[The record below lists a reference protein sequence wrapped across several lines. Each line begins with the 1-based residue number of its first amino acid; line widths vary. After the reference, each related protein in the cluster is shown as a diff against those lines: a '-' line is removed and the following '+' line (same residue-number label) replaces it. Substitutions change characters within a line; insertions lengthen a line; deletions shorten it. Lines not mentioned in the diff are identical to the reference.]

1 MSDYYQILEVEKNAS
16 KDEIK
21 KAFRQKAR
29 KLHPDVNK
37 EPDAEEKFK
46 ELGRAYETL
55 MDDEKRALYDQYGE
69 DGLKNAGYSS
79 QGPFDFGFG
88 DINDIFASFFGGM
101 GGGFGGGYRENPNA
115 PRRGADLRMDIQID
129 FMDAMNG
136 IEREIK
142 IEHTEPCDECSGTG
156 FDKNAKDT
164 VCKTCGGHGRV
175 QQNVQSIIG
184 SFTSVTT
191 CPKCHGT
198 GKSHEDFCKQCR
210 GEGGIKQEK
219 KIKIRIPIGV
229 DTGSKIRLSSEGNA
243 GKNGGMSGDLYVVL
257 HVKESDKFIRD
268 GADIHTI
275 LEISPAQAVLG
286 DKVIVETIDGNVEMN
301 VPQGIQN
308 LDKLLL
314 KGRGVPYIGSD
325 TQRGNH
331 YVTIKVAKPKKIGK
345 EEEKLYRMLYDLQ
358 KQQTGTAKEGTKEN
372 IMEKVKTAFG
382 K

>member
-1 MSDYYQILEVEKNAS
+1 MDFYQILEVEKNAS
-16 KDEIK
+16 KDDIK

-37 EPDAEEKFK
+37 APDAEEKFK

-88 DINDIFASFFGGM
+88 DINDIFSAFF
-101 GGGFGGGYRENPNA
+101 GGGFGGDFGDGYRENPNA

-129 FMDAMNG
+129 FMDAMKG
-136 IEREIK
+136 LEKEIK
-142 IEHTEPCDECSGTG
+142 IEHTEPCKECSGTG
-156 FDKNAKDT
+156 FDKNAKET

-175 QQNVQSIIG
+175 QQNTKTILG

-198 GKSHEDFCKQCR
+198 GKSPESFCKVCK
-210 GEGGIKQEK
+210 GEGGVKQDK
-219 KIKIRIPIGV
+219 TIKIRIPKGV
-229 DTGSKIRLSSEGNA
+229 DNGSKIRLSNEGNA
-243 GKNGGMSGDLYVVL
+243 GKNGGPSGDLYIVL
-257 HVKESDKFIRD
+257 HVSESEKFIRD

-275 LEISPAQAVLG
+275 LEISPSQAVLG
-286 DKVIVETIDGNVEMN
+286 DKVVVETIDGNIEMN
-301 VPQGIQN
+301 IPEGVQN

-314 KGRGVPYIGSD
+314 KGRGVPFLGSEH
-325 TQRGNH
+325 QRGNH
-331 YVTIKVAKPKKIGK
+331 YVTVKVSIPKKISK
-345 EEEKLYRMLYDLQ
+345 EEEKLYRALYDIQ
-358 KQQTGTAKEGTKEN
+358 KNQKGG
-372 IMEKVKTAFG
+372 IMEKVKTALH

>member
-1 MSDYYQILEVEKNAS
+1 MDYYQILEVEKNAS

-21 KAFRQKAR
+21 RAFRQKAR

-55 MDDEKRALYDQYGE
+55 MDDNKRALYDQYGE

-88 DINDIFASFFGGM
+88 DINDIFSAFFGGGM
-101 GGGFGGGYRENPNA
+101 ETGFGGYRENPNA

-129 FMDAMNG
+129 FMDAMKG

-142 IEHTEPCDECSGTG
+142 IEHTEPCETCNSTG
-156 FDKNAKDT
+156 FDKNAKEQ

-175 QQNVQSIIG
+175 QQNTRTILG

-198 GKSHEDFCKQCR
+198 GKSPESFCKVCK
-210 GEGGIKQEK
+210 GEGGIKKEK
-219 KIKIRIPIGV
+219 TIKIKIPKGV
-229 DTGSKIRLSSEGNA
+229 DTGSKIRLSNEGNA
-243 GKNGGMSGDLYVVL
+243 GKNGGHPGDLYVVL
-257 HVKESDKFIRD
+257 HVKESEKFIRE

-275 LEISPAQAVLG
+275 LEISPSQAVLG
-286 DKVIVETIDGNVEMN
+286 DKVTVETIDGNVEMSI
-301 VPQGIQN
+301 PQGIQS

-314 KGRGVPYIGSD
+314 KGRGVPFIGND

-331 YVTIKVAKPKKIGK
+331 YVTVKVVTPKKISK
-345 EEEKLYRMLYDLQ
+345 EEEQLYRMLYNIQ
-358 KQQTGTAKEGTKEN
+358 KNTKEGIKD
-372 IMEKVKTAFG
+372 KVKAALHR
-382 K
+382 

>member
-1 MSDYYQILEVEKNAS
+1 MDYYQILEVEKNAS
-16 KDEIK
+16 KDDIK

-55 MDDEKRALYDQYGE
+55 MDDDKRALYDQYGE
-69 DGLKNAGYSS
+69 DGLKNAGYSG

-101 GGGFGGGYRENPNA
+101 GGGFGGYRENPNA
-115 PRRGADLRMDIQID
+115 PKRGADLRMDIQID
-129 FMDAMNG
+129 FMDAMAG
-136 IEREIK
+136 IEKEIK
-142 IEHTEPCDECSGTG
+142 IQHTEHCEECNGSG
-156 FDKNAKDT
+156 FDKNAKET
-164 VCKTCGGHGRV
+164 VCKTCGGQGRV
-175 QQNVQSIIG
+175 QQNVRSILG

-198 GKSHEDFCKQCR
+198 GKSPESFCKKCK
-210 GEGGIKQEK
+210 GEGGILKDK
-219 KIKIRIPIGV
+219 TLKIKIPKGV
-229 DTGSKIRLSSEGNA
+229 DTGSKIRLSNEGNA
-243 GKNGGMSGDLYVVL
+243 GKNGGNPGDLYIVL
-257 HVKESDKFIRD
+257 HVKESEKFIRE

-286 DKVIVETIDGNVEMN
+286 DKVTVETIDGMVEMN
-301 VPQGIQN
+301 VPNGIQN

-314 KGRGVPYIGSD
+314 KGRGVPFLGSND
-325 TQRGNH
+325 QRGNH
-331 YVTIKVAKPKKIGK
+331 YVTVKIITPKKISK
-345 EEEKLYRMLYDLQ
+345 DEEKLYKALYDIQ
-358 KQQTGTAKEGTKEN
+358 KKDEESNKSG
-372 IMEKVKTAFG
+372 IMEKVKTALG

>member
-1 MSDYYQILEVEKNAS
+1 MDYYQILEVEKNAS
-16 KDEIK
+16 KDDIK

-55 MDDEKRALYDQYGE
+55 MDDDKRALYDQYGE
-69 DGLKNAGYSS
+69 DGLKNAGYSG

-101 GGGFGGGYRENPNA
+101 GGGFGGYRENPNA
-115 PRRGADLRMDIQID
+115 PKRGADLRMDIQID
-129 FMDAMNG
+129 FMDAMAG
-136 IEREIK
+136 IEKEIK
-142 IEHTEPCDECSGTG
+142 IQHTEHCEECNGSG
-156 FDKNAKDT
+156 FDKNAKET
-164 VCKTCGGHGRV
+164 VCKTCGGQGRV
-175 QQNVQSIIG
+175 QQNVRSILG

-198 GKSHEDFCKQCR
+198 GKSPESFCKKCK
-210 GEGGIKQEK
+210 GEGGILKDK
-219 KIKIRIPIGV
+219 TLKIKIPKGV
-229 DTGSKIRLSSEGNA
+229 DTGSKIRLSNEGNA
-243 GKNGGMSGDLYVVL
+243 GKHGGNPGDLYIVL
-257 HVKESDKFIRD
+257 HVKESEKFIRD

-286 DKVIVETIDGNVEMN
+286 DKVTVETIDGMVEMN
-301 VPQGIQN
+301 VPNGIQN

-314 KGRGVPYIGSD
+314 KGRGVPFLGSND
-325 TQRGNH
+325 QRGNH
-331 YVTIKVAKPKKIGK
+331 YVTVKIITPKKISK
-345 EEEKLYRMLYDLQ
+345 DEEKLYKALYDIQ
-358 KQQTGTAKEGTKEN
+358 KKDEESNKSG
-372 IMEKVKTAFG
+372 IMEKVKTALG

>member
-1 MSDYYQILEVEKNAS
+1 MDYYQILEVEKNAT
-16 KDEIK
+16 KDDIK
-21 KAFRQKAR
+21 RAFRQKAR

-37 EPDAEEKFK
+37 APDAEEKFK
-46 ELGRAYETL
+46 ELGKAYETL

-101 GGGFGGGYRENPNA
+101 DGGFGGYRENPNA

-136 IEREIK
+136 VEKEIK
-142 IEHTEPCDECSGTG
+142 IEHTETCEECRGSG
-156 FDKNAKDT
+156 FDKNAKET

-175 QQNVQSIIG
+175 QQNTRTILG

-198 GKSHEDFCKQCR
+198 GKSPESFCKKCK
-210 GEGGIKQEK
+210 GEGGIKK
-219 KIKIRIPIGV
+219 DKTIKIKIPKGV

-243 GKNGGMSGDLYVVL
+243 GKNGGSPGDLYVVL
-257 HVKESDKFIRD
+257 HVKESEKFIRD
-268 GADIHTI
+268 GADIHTV

-286 DKVIVETIDGNVEMN
+286 DKVTVETIDGTVEMS
-301 VPQGIQN
+301 VPNGIQN

-314 KGRGVPYIGSD
+314 KGRGVPFLGSSD
-325 TQRGNH
+325 QRGNH
-331 YVTIKVAKPKKIGK
+331 YVTVKIITPKKISK
-345 EEEKLYRMLYDLQ
+345 EEEKLYKALYDIQ
-358 KQQTGTAKEGTKEN
+358 KADDRAEKSN
-372 IMEKVKTAFG
+372 IIDKVKTALG
-382 K
+382 Q

>member
-1 MSDYYQILEVEKNAS
+1 MDYYKILEVEKNAS
-16 KDEIK
+16 KDDIK

-55 MDDEKRALYDQYGE
+55 MDDDKRALYDQYGE
-69 DGLKNAGYSS
+69 DGLKTAGYSG

-101 GGGFGGGYRENPNA
+101 GGGFGGYRENPNA
-115 PRRGADLRMDIQID
+115 PKRGADLRMDIQID
-129 FMDAMNG
+129 FMDAMAG
-136 IEREIK
+136 IEKEIK
-142 IEHTEPCDECSGTG
+142 IQHTEHCEECNGSG
-156 FDKNAKDT
+156 FDKNAKET
-164 VCKTCGGHGRV
+164 VCKTCGGQGRV
-175 QQNVQSIIG
+175 QQNVRSILG

-198 GKSHEDFCKQCR
+198 GKSPESFCKKCK
-210 GEGGIKQEK
+210 GEGGILKDK
-219 KIKIRIPIGV
+219 TLKIKIPKGV
-229 DTGSKIRLSSEGNA
+229 DTGSKIRLSNEGNA
-243 GKNGGMSGDLYVVL
+243 GKNGGNPGDLYIVL
-257 HVKESDKFIRD
+257 HVKESEKFIRD

-286 DKVIVETIDGNVEMN
+286 DKVTVETIDGMVEMN
-301 VPQGIQN
+301 VPNGIQN

-314 KGRGVPYIGSD
+314 KGRGVPFLGSND
-325 TQRGNH
+325 QRGNH
-331 YVTIKVAKPKKIGK
+331 YVTVKIITPKKISK
-345 EEEKLYRMLYDLQ
+345 DEEKLYKALYDIQ
-358 KQQTGTAKEGTKEN
+358 KKDEESNKSG
-372 IMEKVKTAFG
+372 IMEKVKTALG

>member
-1 MSDYYQILEVEKNAS
+1 MDYYQILEVEKNAS
-16 KDEIK
+16 KDDIK

-55 MDDEKRALYDQYGE
+55 MDDDKRALYDQYGE
-69 DGLKNAGYSS
+69 DGLKNAGYSG

-101 GGGFGGGYRENPNA
+101 GGGFGGYRENPNA
-115 PRRGADLRMDIQID
+115 PKRGADLRMDIQID
-129 FMDAMNG
+129 FMDAMAG
-136 IEREIK
+136 IEKEIK
-142 IEHTEPCDECSGTG
+142 IQHTEHCEECNGSG
-156 FDKNAKDT
+156 FDKNAKET
-164 VCKTCGGHGRV
+164 VCKTCGGQGRV
-175 QQNVQSIIG
+175 QQNVRSILG

-198 GKSHEDFCKQCR
+198 GKSPESFCKKCK
-210 GEGGIKQEK
+210 GEGGILKDK
-219 KIKIRIPIGV
+219 TLKIKIPKGV
-229 DTGSKIRLSSEGNA
+229 DTGSKIRLSNEGNA
-243 GKNGGMSGDLYVVL
+243 GKNGGNPGDLYIVL
-257 HVKESDKFIRD
+257 HVKESEKFIRD

-286 DKVIVETIDGNVEMN
+286 DKVTVETIDGMVEMN
-301 VPQGIQN
+301 VPNGIQN

-314 KGRGVPYIGSD
+314 KGRGVPFLGSND
-325 TQRGNH
+325 QRGNH
-331 YVTIKVAKPKKIGK
+331 YVTVKIITPKKISK
-345 EEEKLYRMLYDLQ
+345 DEEKLYKALYDIQ
-358 KQQTGTAKEGTKEN
+358 KNDEKSGKDN
-372 IMEKVKTAFG
+372 IMDKVKTALG

>member
-1 MSDYYQILEVEKNAS
+1 MDFYQILEVEKNAS

-37 EPDAEEKFK
+37 APDAEERFK

-55 MDDEKRALYDQYGE
+55 MDDDKRALYDQYGE

-101 GGGFGGGYRENPNA
+101 GAGFGGGYRENPNA
-115 PRRGADLRMDIQID
+115 PRQGADLRLDVQID
-129 FMDAMNG
+129 FMDAMAG
-136 IEREIK
+136 IEKEIK
-142 IEHTEPCDECSGTG
+142 IEHTEPCEECGGSG

-175 QQNVQSIIG
+175 QQNVQSMLG

-191 CPKCHGT
+191 CPKCRGT
-198 GKSHEDFCKQCR
+198 GKSPEAFCKKCK
-210 GEGGIKQEK
+210 GEGGIIKEK
-219 KIKIRIPIGV
+219 KIKIKIPKGV

-243 GKNGGMSGDLYVVL
+243 GKNGGRPGDLYVVI

-275 LEISPAQAVLG
+275 IEISPAQAALG
-286 DKVIVETIDGNVEMN
+286 DKVVIETIDGKVETN

-308 LDKLLL
+308 MDKLLL
-314 KGRGVPYIGSD
+314 KGRGVPFIGSD

-331 YVTIKVAKPKKIGK
+331 YVTVKVIIPKKISK
-345 EEEKLYRMLYDLQ
+345 EEEKLYRALYDIQ
-358 KQQTGTAKEGTKEN
+358 KGAAREN
-372 IMEKVKTAFG
+372 SGKDESIMEKVKTALG

>member
-1 MSDYYQILEVEKNAS
+1 MDYYQILEVEKSAT
-16 KDEIK
+16 KDDIK

-46 ELGRAYETL
+46 ELGKAYETL

-79 QGPFDFGFG
+79 SGPFDFGFG

-101 GGGFGGGYRENPNA
+101 GGFGGGYRENPNA

-136 IEREIK
+136 IEKELK
-142 IEHTEPCDECSGTG
+142 IEHTETCEECNGTG
-156 FDKNAKDT
+156 FDKNAKET

-175 QQNVQSIIG
+175 QQEMRTMVG

-198 GKSHEDFCKQCR
+198 GKSPDSFCKKCK
-210 GEGGIKQEK
+210 GEGGVKKDKTI
-219 KIKIRIPIGV
+219 KIKIPKGV
-229 DTGSKIRLSSEGNA
+229 DTGSKIRLSNEGNA
-243 GKNGGMSGDLYVVL
+243 GKNGGNPGDLYVVL
-257 HVKESDKFIRD
+257 HVKESKKFIRD

-275 LEISPAQAVLG
+275 LEITPAQAVLG
-286 DKVIVETIDGNVEMN
+286 DKVTVETIDGMVEMSIPN
-301 VPQGIQN
+301 GIQN

-314 KGRGVPYIGSD
+314 KGRGVPFLGSNE
-325 TQRGNH
+325 QRGNH
-331 YVTIKVAKPKKIGK
+331 YVTIKIITPKKISK
-345 EEEKLYRMLYDLQ
+345 EEEKLYKALYDIQ
-358 KQQTGTAKEGTKEN
+358 KADDKTGKDN
-372 IMEKVKTAFG
+372 IIDKVKTALG

>member
-1 MSDYYQILEVEKNAS
+1 MDFYQILEVEKNAS
-16 KDEIK
+16 KEEIK

-37 EPDAEEKFK
+37 APDAEERFK

-55 MDDEKRALYDQYGE
+55 IDDEKRALYDQYGE

-88 DINDIFASFFGGM
+88 DINDIFSAFFGGGF
-101 GGGFGGGYRENPNA
+101 GGDFGGGYRENPNA

-129 FMDAMNG
+129 FMDAMKG
-136 IEREIK
+136 LEKEIK
-142 IEHTEPCDECSGTG
+142 IEHLEPCEACSGTG
-156 FDKNAKDT
+156 FDKNAKET

-175 QQNVQSIIG
+175 QQNTKTILG

-191 CPKCHGT
+191 CPKCRGT
-198 GKSHEDFCKQCR
+198 GKSPEAFCKVCK
-210 GEGGIKQEK
+210 GEGGVKKEK
-219 KIKIRIPIGV
+219 NIKIKIPKGV
-229 DTGSKIRLSSEGNA
+229 DNGSKIRLSQEGNA
-243 GKNGGMSGDLYVVL
+243 GRNRGPAGDLYIVL
-257 HVKESDKFIRD
+257 HVTESEKFIRD

-286 DKVIVETIDGNVEMN
+286 DRVVVETIDGSVEMN
-301 VPQGIQN
+301 VPEGVQN

-314 KGRGVPYIGSD
+314 KGRGVPFVGSEN
-325 TQRGNH
+325 QRGNH
-331 YVTIKVAKPKKIGK
+331 YVTVKIITPKKISK
-345 EEEKLYRMLYDLQ
+345 EEEKLYRALYNIQ
-358 KQQTGTAKEGTKEN
+358 KNQKEG
-372 IMEKVKTAFG
+372 IMEKVKTALH

>member
-1 MSDYYQILEVEKNAS
+1 MDYYQILEIEKNAS

-136 IEREIK
+136 IEKEIK
-142 IEHTEPCDECSGTG
+142 IQHTEHCETCNGTG
-156 FDKNAKDT
+156 FDKNAKET
-164 VCKTCGGHGRV
+164 VCKTCNGHGRV
-175 QQNVQSIIG
+175 QQNTRTILG

-198 GKSHEDFCKQCR
+198 GKSPESFCKACK
-210 GEGGIKQEK
+210 GEGGIEK
-219 KIKIRIPIGV
+219 EKTIKIKIPKGV
-229 DTGSKIRLSSEGNA
+229 DTGSKIRLSNEGNA
-243 GKNGGMSGDLYVVL
+243 GKNGGQPGDLYVVL
-257 HVKESDKFIRD
+257 HVKESEKFIRE

-286 DKVIVETIDGNVEMN
+286 DKVLVETIDGTIEMN
-301 VPQGIQN
+301 VPSGVQN

-314 KGRGVPYIGSD
+314 KGRGVPFIGSD
-325 TQRGNH
+325 NQRGNH
-331 YVTIKVAKPKKIGK
+331 YVTVKITIPKKLSK
-345 EEEKLYRMLYDLQ
+345 EEEKLYRALY
-358 KQQTGTAKEGTKEN
+358 TFEKEKNNKDG
-372 IMEKVKTAFG
+372 IMEKVKTALHR
-382 K
+382 

>member
-1 MSDYYQILEVEKNAS
+1 MDYYQILEVEKNAS
-16 KDEIK
+16 KDDIK

-55 MDDEKRALYDQYGE
+55 MDDDKRALYDQYGE
-69 DGLKNAGYSS
+69 DGLKNAGYSG

-101 GGGFGGGYRENPNA
+101 GGGFGGYRENPNA
-115 PRRGADLRMDIQID
+115 PKRGADLRMDIQID
-129 FMDAMNG
+129 FMDAMAG
-136 IEREIK
+136 IEKEIK
-142 IEHTEPCDECSGTG
+142 IQHTEHCEECNGSG
-156 FDKNAKDT
+156 FDKNAKET
-164 VCKTCGGHGRV
+164 VCKTCGGQGRV
-175 QQNVQSIIG
+175 QQNVRSILG

-198 GKSHEDFCKQCR
+198 GKSPESFCKKCK
-210 GEGGIKQEK
+210 GEGGILKDK
-219 KIKIRIPIGV
+219 TLKIKIPKGV
-229 DTGSKIRLSSEGNA
+229 DTGSKIRLSNEGNA
-243 GKNGGMSGDLYVVL
+243 GKNGGNPGDLYIVL
-257 HVKESDKFIRD
+257 HVKESEKFIRD

-286 DKVIVETIDGNVEMN
+286 DKVTVETIDGMVEMN
-301 VPQGIQN
+301 VPNGIQN

-314 KGRGVPYIGSD
+314 KGRGVPFLGSND
-325 TQRGNH
+325 QRGNH
-331 YVTIKVAKPKKIGK
+331 YVTVKIITPKKISK
-345 EEEKLYRMLYDLQ
+345 EEEKLYKALYDIQ
-358 KQQTGTAKEGTKEN
+358 KNDEKSGKDN
-372 IMEKVKTAFG
+372 IMDKVKTALG

>member
-1 MSDYYQILEVEKNAS
+1 
-16 KDEIK
+16 
-21 KAFRQKAR
+21 
-29 KLHPDVNK
+29 
-37 EPDAEEKFK
+37 
-46 ELGRAYETL
+46 

-198 GKSHEDFCKQCR
+198 GKSPEAFCKKCR

-219 KIKIRIPIGV
+219 KIKIRIPKGV

-243 GKNGGMSGDLYVVL
+243 GKNGGMPGDLYVVL

-331 YVTIKVAKPKKIGK
+331 YVTIKVAIPKKIGK

>member
-1 MSDYYQILEVEKNAS
+1 MDYYQILEVEKNAS

-136 IEREIK
+136 IEKEIK
-142 IEHTEPCDECSGTG
+142 IEHTEHCEACNGTG
-156 FDKNAKDT
+156 FDKNAKET

-175 QQNVQSIIG
+175 QQNTRTILG

-191 CPKCHGT
+191 CPKCNGT
-198 GKSHEDFCKQCR
+198 GKSPESFCKICK
-210 GEGGIKQEK
+210 GEGGVRAEK
-219 KIKIRIPIGV
+219 TIKIKIPKGV

-243 GKNGGMSGDLYVVL
+243 GKNGGQPGDLYVVL
-257 HVKESDKFIRD
+257 HVKESEKFIRE

-275 LEISPAQAVLG
+275 LEISPSQAALG
-286 DKVIVETIDGNVEMN
+286 DKVFVETIDGIIEMN
-301 VPQGIQN
+301 IPSGIQN

-314 KGRGVPYIGSD
+314 KSGGVPFIGSD
-325 TQRGNH
+325 NQRGNH
-331 YVTIKVAKPKKIGK
+331 YVTIKIVIPKKLSK
-345 EEEKLYRMLYDLQ
+345 EEEKLYKTLYALE
-358 KQQTGTAKEGTKEN
+358 KEKNNKDG
-372 IMEKVKTAFG
+372 IMEKVKTALHR
-382 K
+382 

>member
-1 MSDYYQILEVEKNAS
+1 MDYYQILEVEKNAS
-16 KDEIK
+16 KDDIK

-46 ELGRAYETL
+46 ELGKAYETL

-79 QGPFDFGFG
+79 SGPFDFGFG
-88 DINDIFASFFGGM
+88 DINDIFSSFF

-115 PRRGADLRMDIQID
+115 PRRGADLRMDIRID

-136 IEREIK
+136 IEKEIN
-142 IEHTEPCDECSGTG
+142 IEHTEPCEACNSTG

-164 VCKTCGGHGRV
+164 VCKTCGGQGRV
-175 QQNVQSIIG
+175 QQNVRSLLG

-198 GKSHEDFCKQCR
+198 GRSPESFCKVCK
-210 GEGGIKQEK
+210 GEGGVRKDK
-219 KIKIRIPIGV
+219 KIKIKIPKGV
-229 DTGSKIRLSSEGNA
+229 DTGSKIRLSHEGNA
-243 GKNGGMSGDLYVVL
+243 GKNGGAPGDLYIVL
-257 HVKESDKFIRD
+257 LVRESEKFIRD
-268 GADIHTI
+268 GADIHTM

-301 VPQGIQN
+301 VPSGIQN

-314 KGRGVPYIGSD
+314 KGRGVPFIGSD
-325 TQRGNH
+325 SQRGNH
-331 YVTIKVAKPKKIGK
+331 YVTVKIVTPTKINK
-345 EEEKLYRMLYDLQ
+345 EEEKLYRALYEIQ
-358 KQQTGTAKEGTKEN
+358 KNKEASGKESL
-372 IMEKVKTAFG
+372 MEKVKTALG

>member
-1 MSDYYQILEVEKNAS
+1 MDYYQILEVEKNAS
-16 KDEIK
+16 KDDIK

-55 MDDEKRALYDQYGE
+55 MDDDKRALYDQYGE
-69 DGLKNAGYSS
+69 DGLKNAGYSG

-101 GGGFGGGYRENPNA
+101 GGGFGGYRENPNA
-115 PRRGADLRMDIQID
+115 PKRGADLRMDIQID
-129 FMDAMNG
+129 FMDAMAG
-136 IEREIK
+136 IEKEIK
-142 IEHTEPCDECSGTG
+142 IQHTEHCEECNGSG
-156 FDKNAKDT
+156 FDKNAKET
-164 VCKTCGGHGRV
+164 VCKTCGGQGRV
-175 QQNVQSIIG
+175 QQNVRSILG

-198 GKSHEDFCKQCR
+198 GKSPESFCKKCK
-210 GEGGIKQEK
+210 GEGGILKDK
-219 KIKIRIPIGV
+219 TLKIKIPKGV
-229 DTGSKIRLSSEGNA
+229 DTGSKIRLSNEGNA
-243 GKNGGMSGDLYVVL
+243 GKNGGNPGDLYIVL
-257 HVKESDKFIRD
+257 HVKESEKFIRD

-286 DKVIVETIDGNVEMN
+286 DKVTVETIDGMVEMN
-301 VPQGIQN
+301 VPNGIQN

-314 KGRGVPYIGSD
+314 KGRGVPFLGSND
-325 TQRGNH
+325 QRGNH
-331 YVTIKVAKPKKIGK
+331 YVTVKIITPKKISK
-345 EEEKLYRMLYDLQ
+345 DEEKLYKALYDIQ
-358 KQQTGTAKEGTKEN
+358 KKDAESNKSG
-372 IMEKVKTAFG
+372 IMEKVKTALG